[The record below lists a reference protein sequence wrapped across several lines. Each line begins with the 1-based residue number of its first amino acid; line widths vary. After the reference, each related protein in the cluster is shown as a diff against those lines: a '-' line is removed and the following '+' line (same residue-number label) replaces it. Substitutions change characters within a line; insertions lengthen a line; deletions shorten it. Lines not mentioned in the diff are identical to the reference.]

1 MTLTVKYGLLFASI
15 GVWLLSPS
23 STIAQGVQPD
33 TLFARLLRQGTY
45 PLQLDNQQFS
55 GLGWDKLQ
63 KASQASQVVLIG
75 EDHGIAQIPVL
86 TAALAHH
93 IKPKLYVAEV
103 DPYTAQTLTELLKTP
118 GLPIAH
124 QQRYFH
130 SLSFY
135 SWAQEYQLLEQLH
148 GMGTQIAGLEQIN
161 YAFAGQL
168 FTQMAQQA
176 QQSTTKTY
184 LAQQAARYQRE
195 YEAAMRQHTYVKP
208 SQASI
213 DSLQAMTVAES
224 PMLQKMVRD
233 FTASY
238 QIYDAIERRTG
249 SHQKR
254 INLMKRTLLETMK
267 TVEGTSDQSLPR
279 MLFKFGAN
287 HMARGLSMWSGVYD
301 VGNLIVNLTD
311 AQDQKSLHIIVMGKQ
326 GNKAGYADIDNRAK
340 EVAVSYSA
348 TDNVFLK
355 PFFDQTT
362 THWQVFDL
370 RFIRQAI
377 ITDKLQVSD
386 QQLEAMILGY
396 DYLVVIPETT
406 ASRPFWGGEKAS
418 KRLKRMVRSWRQD
431 PYKVQ

>member
-1 MTLTVKYGLLFASI
+1 MASVSLLLIRPSLTL
-15 GVWLLSPS
+15 
-23 STIAQGVQPD
+23 AQGALPD

-45 PLQLDNQQFS
+45 PLRLDNQQFS

-75 EDHGIAQIPVL
+75 EDHGLAQIPVL
-86 TAALAHH
+86 TAALAQL
-93 IKPKLYVAEV
+93 IKPKLYVAEI
-103 DPYTAQTLTELLKTP
+103 DPYTAQTLTDLLQRP

-124 QQRYFH
+124 QQRYFQGF
-130 SLSFY
+130 SFY
-135 SWAQEYQLLEQLH
+135 SWAEEYQLLEQLH
-148 GMGTQIAGLEQIN
+148 RQGTQLVGLEQIN

-176 QQSTTKTY
+176 KQPTTKTY
-184 LAQQAARYQRE
+184 LTQQAARYQGQ

-208 SQASI
+208 SQASM
-213 DSLQAMTVAES
+213 DSLQAMTHQES
-224 PMLQKMVRD
+224 PKLRKMVSD
-233 FTASY
+233 FTVSY
-238 QIYDAIERRTG
+238 QIYDAIERRMG

-254 INLMKRTLLETMK
+254 INLMKRTLLEALK
-267 TVEGTSDQSLPR
+267 PDEGTADQTLPR

-301 VGNLIVNLTD
+301 IGNLVVNLTD
-311 AQDQKSLHIIVMGKQ
+311 AQDQKSLHIIIMGKQ
-326 GNKAGYADIDNRAK
+326 GKKAGYADIDDRAK

-348 TDNVFLK
+348 TDNPFLK

-370 RFIRQAI
+370 RFMRQAI

-386 QQLEAMILGY
+386 QQLEAMVLGY

-406 ASRPFWGGEKAS
+406 ASHAF
-418 KRLKRMVRSWRQD
+418 
-431 PYKVQ
+431 